1 MLSNRVWDLEE
12 GTEIRSYDITE
23 GFGVARFYNNEK
35 CVLLAGDNSTFA
47 AMDLH
52 TEEIIFQDDEIWG
65 VSGTCMDLIADGKK
79 VVHATAE
86 KISLFDVDGSDIVSI
101 YSVFRNISP
110 FVKLL
115 WRSFYFDCFV
125 F

>member
-1 MLSNRVWDLEE
+1 M
-12 GTEIRSYDITE
+12 
-23 GFGVARFYNNEK
+23 
-35 CVLLAGDNSTFA
+35 LLAGDNSTFV

-86 KISLFDVDGSDIVSI
+86 KISVFDVDGRDIVSI
-101 YSVFRNISP
+101 YRVFNNMCPVCVAPVEELFLR
-110 FVKLL
+110 FLMQ
-115 WRSFYFDCFV
+115 
-125 F
+125 